1 VYDRKAVRR
10 RRAALA
16 VFVALS
22 IVILTAYFGESG
34 GGFFHALQRG
44 AQEAFAPIETGA
56 SRALKPVRD
65 FFGWAGDTIDAKDQN
80 KQLKEQVE
88 RLRSEL
94 AEAQTARRDA
104 RQLRGLVGLHR
115 EEGFPQG
122 TEPVT
127 ARVIAR
133 SPTVWYSSLKI
144 DKGSGDG
151 VRLNQPV
158 IAAAEN
164 PSGGNAIGGLA
175 GKVTRVTGGTSE
187 VTLITDESSGVAAQ
201 VMPAGA
207 SGVVKPEVGNPRDM
221 LLDFVEGGR
230 RVTEGTIVVTSGFKA
245 SRVESLFP
253 RGIPIGEVTRVD
265 LDEVEL
271 YQRVHL
277 RPFADL
283 RRIDIVQVLTRK
295 PPATQTAGVTTP

>member
-1 VYDRKAVRR
+1 VNDRKAVRR

-44 AQEAFAPIETGA
+44 AQEAFAPIESGA

-80 KQLKEQVE
+80 EELREEVE

-94 AEAQTARRDA
+94 AEVLTRRRDTA
-104 RQLRGLVGLHR
+104 QVRGLVGLHGQD
-115 EEGFPQG
+115 GFPQG
-122 TEPVT
+122 TRPVA

-133 SPTVWYSSLKI
+133 SPSVWYSSLKI
-144 DKGSGDG
+144 DKGSSDG

-158 IAAAEN
+158 IAASSD
-164 PSGGNAIGGLA
+164 PSSDRAVGGLA
-175 GKVTRVTGGTSE
+175 GKVTRVTGGTAE
-187 VTLITDESSGVAAQ
+187 VTLLTDASSGVAAQ

-207 SGVVKPEVGNPRDM
+207 AGVVKPEVGNPRDL

-230 RVTEGTIVVTSGFKA
+230 RVTEGAIVVTSGFKA

-253 RGIPIGEVTRVD
+253 RGIPIGEVTKVD

-271 YQRVHL
+271 YQRVHI
-277 RPFADL
+277 RPFADF

-295 PPATQTAGVTTP
+295 PPATETAGVLAP